1 MDGTPAMGSGE
12 LYPILTAP
20 YLFNNSY
27 GWVGIS
33 HCGIFED
40 GEGNWFYTSQGRFPA
55 NVGGN
60 EYSNAI
66 MMGHVRSIRWDANGW
81 PLVMPE
87 RYGAVPQV
95 PITEEEIAGN
105 WEHLSLTSSTSTQRT
120 SETLTFDAGTHKISS
135 GSWKDA
141 SWTFDAASQTI
152 TTSAGVVLYLQR
164 EVDWEATPRT
174 HTIVYA
180 AQGNKKTYW
189 GKKVQ

>member
-1 MDGTPAMGSGE
+1 M
-12 LYPILTAP
+12 
-20 YLFNNSY
+20 
-27 GWVGIS
+27 
-33 HCGIFED
+33 
-40 GEGNWFYTSQGRFPA
+40 
-55 NVGGN
+55 
-60 EYSNAI
+60 
-66 MMGHVRSIRWDANGW
+66 
-81 PLVMPE
+81 
-87 RYGAVPQV
+87 

-105 WEHLSLTSSTSTQRT
+105 WEHLSLTSSTGTQRT